1 MPMYNLL
8 EYSDSNSIH
17 QKVGRITIETKLM
30 RLMLTLL
37 RMGFLGL
44 VTDGG
49 GVKRPSPDPKMCHT
63 YLALMKLGT
72 DIPYPKKIQKIYESR
87 DTHLELC

>member
-63 YLALMKLGT
+63 SCIDETWHRYTL
-72 DIPYPKKIQKIYESR
+72 PKENSKNI
-87 DTHLELC
+87 